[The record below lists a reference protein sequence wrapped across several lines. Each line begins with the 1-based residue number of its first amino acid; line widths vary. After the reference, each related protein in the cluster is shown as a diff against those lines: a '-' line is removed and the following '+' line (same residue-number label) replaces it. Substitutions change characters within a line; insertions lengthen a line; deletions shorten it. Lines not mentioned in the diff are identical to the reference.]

1 MKYFVTGGAGFI
13 GSNYVN
19 MLLNGQLGEN
29 VEKVTVYDALTYA
42 GDLRNLEDVKQD
54 ERFNFVRG
62 NITDVP
68 LLHEVLPGHDVVIN
82 FAAESHVDRSIA
94 DPAAFIETNVKG
106 VQSLLDASMRCS
118 ITKFLQVSTDEVYGS
133 IQTGSWTEESPLEPN
148 SPYAASKAAAE
159 LIVRAYVKTY
169 NFNVVITRCSN
180 NYGPRQYPEKIIPF
194 FISKLLQDEPV
205 TLYGDGS
212 NRRDWLHVDDHC
224 RGVQIVLEKG
234 ATGESY
240 NIGGGF
246 ELSNLELTQHLLESL
261 GKPQSLIE
269 FVVDRL
275 GHDFRYSVN
284 DTKLRQLGYE
294 PKVTFTEGI
303 KTTIEWYKSHRDRLH
318 V

>member
-1 MKYFVTGGAGFI
+1 
-13 GSNYVN
+13 
-19 MLLNGQLGEN
+19 
-29 VEKVTVYDALTYA
+29 
-42 GDLRNLEDVKQD
+42 
-54 ERFNFVRG
+54 
-62 NITDVP
+62 
-68 LLHEVLPGHDVVIN
+68 LPGHDVVIN
-82 FAAESHVDRSIA
+82 FAAESHVDRSIT

-234 ATGESY
+234 VTGESY

-303 KTTIEWYKSHRDRLH
+303 KTTIGWYKSHRDRLH

>member
-19 MLLNGQLGEN
+19 MLLGGQLGEN

-82 FAAESHVDRSIA
+82 FAAESHVDRSIT

-106 VQSLLDASMRCS
+106 VQSLLDASMRSS

-169 NFNVVITRCSN
+169 NFNVVTTRCSN
-180 NYGPRQYPEKIIPF
+180 NYGPRQYPEKMIPF

-234 ATGESY
+234 VTGESY

-294 PKVTFTEGI
+294 PKVAFTEGI